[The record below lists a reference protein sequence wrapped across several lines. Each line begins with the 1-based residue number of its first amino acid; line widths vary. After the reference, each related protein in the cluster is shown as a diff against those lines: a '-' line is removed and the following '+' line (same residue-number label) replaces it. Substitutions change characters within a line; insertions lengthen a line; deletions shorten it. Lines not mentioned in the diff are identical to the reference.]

1 MSGRR
6 ARYATG
12 NQRLDEHTS
21 KQIGNFMFGG
31 FVEPKFNDKNEVINY
46 PEMVKASQD
55 LMKSCII
62 QGKNHAQ
69 AIFYYSMLRDVYNS
83 PTALSQVNILM
94 GTSVSVKGQGRTQG
108 TEILKGQLPKEVE
121 TLVSDL

>member
-1 MSGRR
+1 
-6 ARYATG
+6 
-12 NQRLDEHTS
+12 
-21 KQIGNFMFGG
+21 MFGG
-31 FVEPKFNDKNEVINY
+31 FIEPKMDEKTGVITNFK
-46 PEMVKASQD
+46 EMVRGSQD

-62 QGKNHAQ
+62 QGKHHAQ
-69 AIFYYSMLRDVYNS
+69 AIFYYSMLRDVYGS

-121 TLVSDL
+121 TLVSEL

>member
-1 MSGRR
+1 
-6 ARYATG
+6 
-12 NQRLDEHTS
+12 
-21 KQIGNFMFGG
+21 MFGG